1 MIVGIPSEIKKDE
14 YRVGMIPA
22 GVGALR
28 SDGHTVLV
36 QKGAGVG
43 SGIEDVEYADAGA
56 EILDGAPP
64 VWEKA
69 QMIVKVKEPLPDEYP
84 LMRKD
89 QTLFTYFHFAAS
101 EELTNACIDAG
112 VVAIAYETIHDE
124 EGRLPLLTP
133 MSEVAGRM
141 APHQGAKYLE
151 RPQGGR
157 GVLLSGVPGVMPA
170 KVAVLGGGVVGAN
183 AARIAAGMGA
193 NVFVLDINPERL
205 RTLDDILPGNVT
217 TLMSDSHTIRD
228 AISEADLVIGAVL
241 IEGARAPRL
250 IKREDLKRMKPGSVI
265 VDVAIDQGGCIETSR
280 PTTHSDPTYVVDDV
294 VHYCVANMPGAV
306 SRTSTFALT
315 NCTIPYARKIARL
328 GWKDACAQDE
338 SILHGLNVAGGRIVN
353 RAVADTFGKPCASFE
368 DVA

>member
-1 MIVGIPSEIKKDE
+1 MIVGVPKEIKTDE

-22 GVGALR
+22 GVGALCD
-28 SDGHTVLV
+28 DGHTVFV

-43 SGIEDVEYADAGA
+43 SGIEDAEYADAGA
-56 EILDGAPP
+56 EILDSAPA
-64 VWEKA
+64 VWKKA
-69 QMIVKVKEPLPDEYP
+69 EMIVKVKEPLPEEYP

-89 QTLFTYFHFAAS
+89 QTLFTYFHFAAN
-101 EELTNACIDAG
+101 EQLTDACMDADI
-112 VVAIAYETIHDE
+112 VAIAYETIRDG

-133 MSEVAGRM
+133 MSEIAGRM
-141 APHQGAKYLE
+141 APQQGAKYLE

-170 KVAVLGGGVVGAN
+170 KVAVLGGGIVGTN
-183 AARIAAGMGA
+183 AAKIAAGMGA

-205 RTLDDILPGNVT
+205 RYLDDILPGNVT
-217 TLMSDSHTIRD
+217 TLMSDTHTIRES
-228 AISEADLVIGAVL
+228 ISEADLVIGAVL

-250 IKREDLKRMKPGSVI
+250 VKREDLKLMKAGSVI

-328 GWKDACAQDE
+328 GWKDACAQDNA
-338 SILHGLNVAGGRIVN
+338 ILHGLNVAGGRIVN
-353 RAVADTFGKPCASFE
+353 QAVADTFDKPCASFG